1 MRFFLACVRVRQ
13 CPDWSSARHVLLER
27 DCSTWAGTCCEI
39 RVPWCKQW
47 RRRVGGRRKNQEEA
61 RIKKHEGRRKKEESR
76 TFHSNLETLT
86 WKVGNRWLN
95 HHSLWFPDDLSIFK
109 YHTFGLNQQNIGSKQ
124 RTLAVLHMEPQVRS
138 NTFHQGFGLGRGTS
152 LHSLSLLLI
161 DSIHSCPF
169 YHVLSL
175 GTRFSDG

>member
-1 MRFFLACVRVRQ
+1 MCSGPSVPRLIF
-13 CPDWSSARHVLLER
+13 SSPCASGARLLHLSWHLLW
-27 DCSTWAGTCCEI
+27 DPGPLVQTVTTTS
-39 RVPWCKQW
+39 W
-47 RRRVGGRRKNQEEA
+47 REEEKSGRSKNQEA
-61 RIKKHEGRRKKEESR
+61 RRKKEESR